1 MTQRRR
7 FLKAIGLAGAVGL
20 AGCTGDT
27 DTSDTTTS
35 GTTSSQGDSSD
46 EDGSDETD
54 TTTEQGPSV
63 TFGGDDEINMNLSPS
78 VPQKNLYVQYGPV
91 RDHLEGYVE
100 SNYDVPEALDAN
112 MSVGSNYSAVIQAL
126 GSGTADI
133 AETGPFAAALGVD
146 AGNAEVVLQR
156 KGYGSWTYQSIIAV
170 PKDSDV
176 TSLSDLSG
184 KTVAFAD
191 RLSTS
196 GCLYPLYDMKTDGDV
211 DIGELPEGN
220 GSQADIDPVFAGGH
234 TKSYALLK
242 KGQVDA
248 AGMGGFVPGIV
259 DDFSGTARKI
269 NVHDGLPRAPIVVS
283 SQLGSEAKTALR
295 QAFLDAPDTVYY
307 GADGKE
313 GGDDDLW
320 FSDVREASVDDYQSV
335 IDTAKELGVTP
346 ELFESA

>member
-1 MTQRRR
+1 MAQRRR
-7 FLKAIGLAGAVGL
+7 FLKAIGLAGTVGL

-35 GTTSSQGDSSD
+35 STTTSPGGDGSSD
-46 EDGSDETD
+46 DGND
-54 TTTEQGPSV
+54 TTAEQGPAV

-91 RDHLEGYVE
+91 RDHLETYVE

-112 MSVGSNYSAVIQAL
+112 MNVGSNYSAVIQAL

-146 AGNAEVVLQR
+146 AGNAEVILQR

-170 PKDSDV
+170 PKDSDI

-196 GCLYPLYDMKTDGDV
+196 GCLYPLYDMKTEGNV
-211 DIGELPEGN
+211 DIGKLPEGN

-234 TKSYALLK
+234 TKSYALLE

-259 DDFSGTARKI
+259 GDFSANARKI
-269 NVHDGLPRAPIVVS
+269 NEHTGLPRAPIVVS
-283 SQLGSEAKTALR
+283 SQLGSKAKAALK
-295 QAFLDAPDTVYY
+295 QAFLQAPDTIYY
-307 GADGKE
+307 GADGEE

-320 FSDVREASVDDYQSV
+320 FSDVREASVDDYRSV

-346 ELFESA
+346 ELFEKA